1 MSDLLKKLGIMNSE
15 SPTKF
20 DLAFIAGAAIVLI
33 LFMYFLSAE
42 QLRTI
47 SYMLL
52 LTSYFIGR
60 YVGKKLSTGS
70 SED

>member
-1 MSDLLKKLGIMNSE
+1 MTSE
-15 SPTKF
+15 NPSKF
-20 DLAFIAGAAIVLI
+20 DIAFIVGSVVVLSALI
-33 LFMYFLSAE
+33 YFLSAE

-47 SYMLL
+47 SYMLM

-70 SED
+70 TED